1 MTRQTY
7 QHDKISPRLRLEKVA
22 LCVLEVLNAVETAE
36 PDDDDK
42 KKNNVRLKLLSGNE
56 ITNNTLY
63 APTRTKG
70 LSVDIAIYGTISG
83 TLNMGK

>member
-1 MTRQTY
+1 
-7 QHDKISPRLRLEKVA
+7 
-22 LCVLEVLNAVETAE
+22 LNAAETAE

-42 KKNNVRLKLLSGNE
+42 KKNNVRLKLLSEDE

-63 APTRTKG
+63 APTETKG
-70 LSVDIAIYGTISG
+70 VSIDIAIYGTISR